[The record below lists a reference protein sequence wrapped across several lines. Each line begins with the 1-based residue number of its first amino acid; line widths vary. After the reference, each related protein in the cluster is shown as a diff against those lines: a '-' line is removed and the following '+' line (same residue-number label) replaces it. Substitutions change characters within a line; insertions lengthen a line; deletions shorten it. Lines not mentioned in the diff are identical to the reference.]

1 MKSSYWLVLNI
12 PSRTYQWKSALE
24 LYLCTASSF
33 RRRSNFP
40 PAAPLRFPAPDR
52 LQPPTSAMTALR
64 GSAPSSSMLPERSRQ
79 ER

>member
-1 MKSSYWLVLNI
+1 MKSSYWLVLYI
-12 PSRTYQWKSALE
+12 PSRTYQWKRALE
-24 LYLCTASSF
+24 LYLCTARSF
-33 RRRSNFP
+33 CRRLNLP
-40 PAAPLRFPAPDR
+40 PPTFVPGPDR